1 MTKPTKKMRLSPKLT
16 LEGMDNSL
24 TLRAGTFG
32 GFALSVI
39 PNLTSADV
47 LKTIVLA
54 FIGAVVSFGVT
65 LNFFKSLTS
74 KKK

>member
-1 MTKPTKKMRLSPKLT
+1 
-16 LEGMDNSL
+16 MDNSL
-24 TLRAGTFG
+24 TLRVGTFG
-32 GFALSVI
+32 GFALSVM

-47 LKTIVLA
+47 VKTIVLA

-65 LNFFKSLTS
+65 LLLKQMTS

>member
-1 MTKPTKKMRLSPKLT
+1 MRLSQKLT

-24 TLRAGTFG
+24 TLRVGTFG

-47 LKTIVLA
+47 VKTIVLA

-65 LNFFKSLTS
+65 VFLKRLTS